1 VALLSRKKIVLDFS
15 TSPEILEKIQQI
27 KKKVRITMT
36 LQMTAA
42 KKIEIE
48 IRGSKEAIQD
58 ALGRIKAILSS

>member
-1 VALLSRKKIVLDFS
+1 MALLSRKKIVLDFS